1 MLTFYASDQPSI
13 TSSASNQPSIPSR
26 AKRPLFA
33 SSSSAFT
40 SSKRSFFLRSGR
52 SQAVLNSHSNQS
64 SNKHYSSDNE
74 DDLELSSSYERLTPI
89 KEERSRTHHIEEH
102 RTLSR
107 ASLLN
112 IHGVRSEWTPSN
124 ATLRP
129 SDCANGSSDEGSH
142 SRPSFYTGSSY
153 SLEDRIKST
162 SPEFFSIMQDN
173 DNGSWTH
180 GFSHDN
186 SPLREDSELDE
197 DRSMTPCSQLSLSF
211 SRFDMK

>member
-1 MLTFYASDQPSI
+1 MLTFDASDQPSI
-13 TSSASNQPSIPSR
+13 PLR

-40 SSKRSFFLRSGR
+40 SSKRPFFLRSGR
-52 SQAVLNSHSNQS
+52 SEAVLSSHSNRQS

-89 KEERSRTHHIEEH
+89 KKERSRTNPIEEH

-112 IHGVRSEWTPSN
+112 IHGVPSEWTPSN
-124 ATLRP
+124 VTLRS
-129 SDCANGSSDEGSH
+129 SDCGNGSSDLEGSH
-142 SRPSFYTGSSY
+142 SRRSFYTGSSY

-162 SPEFFSIMQDN
+162 SPEFFSFMQDI
-173 DNGSWTH
+173 DNGSWTQ
-180 GFSHDN
+180 GFSHAN
-186 SPLREDSELDE
+186 CSLRVDSELDE
-197 DRSMTPCSQLSLSF
+197 DRSVTPCSQLSLSF
-211 SRFDMK
+211 LRFDMK

>member
-1 MLTFYASDQPSI
+1 MLMLTFDASD
-13 TSSASNQPSIPSR
+13 QPSIPSR

-40 SSKRSFFLRSGR
+40 SSKRPFFLRSGR
-52 SQAVLNSHSNQS
+52 SEAVLNSHSNRQS

-89 KEERSRTHHIEEH
+89 KKERSRTNHIDEH

-107 ASLLN
+107 ASLLD
-112 IHGVRSEWTPSN
+112 IHGVPSEWTPSN
-124 ATLRP
+124 VTLRS
-129 SDCANGSSDEGSH
+129 SDYANGSSDEGSH

-162 SPEFFSIMQDN
+162 SPEFFSFMQDI
-173 DNGSWTH
+173 DNGSWTQ
-180 GFSHDN
+180 GFSHAN
-186 SPLREDSELDE
+186 SSLRVDSELDE
-197 DRSMTPCSQLSLSF
+197 DRSVTPCSQLSLSF
-211 SRFDMK
+211 FRFDMK